1 MCMGGCGHGK
11 EGATK
16 RVNDVEHMF
25 PQHPHFPPS
34 IGVPSLLSPTLC
46 CNPTAFFTSCCP
58 TAYTIQQVTV
68 GLPSIAT
75 YWALQCPLSAML
87 QARGLQH

>member
-11 EGATK
+11 EGATQ

-46 CNPTAFFTSCCP
+46 CNPTVLFSPAAAP
-58 TAYTIQQVTV
+58 QHIQSNKS
-68 GLPSIAT
+68 L
-75 YWALQCPLSAML
+75 
-87 QARGLQH
+87 RGCLLLQHTGLY